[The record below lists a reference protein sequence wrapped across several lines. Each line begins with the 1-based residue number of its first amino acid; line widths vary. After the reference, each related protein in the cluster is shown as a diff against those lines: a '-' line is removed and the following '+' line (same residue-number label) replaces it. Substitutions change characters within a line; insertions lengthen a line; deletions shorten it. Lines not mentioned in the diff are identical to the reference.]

1 MVLFLSPEVVPVT
14 LIVKLHD
21 VLGDSDDPTAW
32 MSVPLPLT
40 TTKPP
45 SAKQLP
51 VTPLGDAIKPLGSGS
66 STLTL
71 LRVVLEFGLPKVSV
85 RVVVPFSGTVLP
97 PNALAIVGGC
107 TGGTP
112 DTVRVAVLLVAPAPL
127 SLAEIGPVV
136 LFSITLVFTG
146 TETVACT
153 STDIKH
159 EPLEL
164 GRSGCGEPPL
174 TMTVDFGSG
183 DRDVLLPPMAF
194 ACGCNGCD
202 DDGGCN
208 GCDDGNPCN
217 DNSGCCGLI
226 LANPTAGPRSP
237 PVRVMT
243 DEPGSAVTV
252 PSQLLLR
259 LLGLAITKPVGKL
272 SVNAI
277 PVRVTSEL
285 GGLEKLFGLLMV
297 KLNRVVWF
305 WLMVSGRKSLL
316 IVGAKATDKVAVAS
330 PPVPPLSELTGPV
343 SFR

>member
-1 MVLFLSPEVVPVT
+1 MSPEVVPVT

-136 LFSITLVFTG
+136 LFSVTLVFTG

-164 GRSGCGEPPL
+164 GWSGCGEPPL
-174 TMTVDFGSG
+174 TMTLDCGSVDLDAPPTVVFGCS
-183 DRDVLLPPMAF
+183 
-194 ACGCNGCD
+194 
-202 DDGGCN
+202 GCN

-259 LLGLAITKPVGKL
+259 LLGVAITKPVGKL

-277 PVRVTSEL
+277 PVRVTSEF
-285 GGLEKLFGLLMV
+285 GKFEKLFGLLMV

-330 PPVPPLSELTGPV
+330 APVPPLSEVTGPV